1 MTSLAAFGDISAASQ
16 RASSRVATSRS
27 RDVNRS
33 AARAIRAAM
42 STRAISCATYS
53 FVSTRLPTI
62 VPTRAAISSQLAGIS
77 AVCGIGRPSGRRKIA
92 VTANQSASPPTIPA
106 SAIASIHPPHHVA
119 RSGKKAT
126 ASAAAASSTPSA
138 SRRWRRGA
146 RSVTLAHGRACPGR
160 PAADHRRRRDGRRTR
175 LRLTS
180 QTPRGE
186 RRTAGRKSAARKN
199 SE

>member
-1 MTSLAAFGDISAASQ
+1 
-16 RASSRVATSRS
+16 
-27 RDVNRS
+27 
-33 AARAIRAAM
+33 M

-106 SAIASIHPPHHVA
+106 SAIASTHPPHHVA
-119 RSGKKAT
+119 RSGKNAT

-138 SRRWRRGA
+138 SRRWRRA
-146 RSVTLAHGRACPGR
+146 RVQSRSLTGGLPRAAGG
-160 PAADHRRRRDGRRTR
+160 DHRRRREGRRT
-175 LRLTS
+175 
-180 QTPRGE
+180 G
-186 RRTAGRKSAARKN
+186 SA
-199 SE
+199 